1 MKGFPPWSCP
11 SWSASS
17 TTPSWPGCCG
27 TSSTPSRTPCH
38 GAPVRS
44 TRIAQVTESMA
55 IAIADGTTQEPKN
68 KKRLRIKFRVSQFS
82 AHAVKEHYDHWCG
95 GVKDL
100 TRHRTST
107 WKIPELLYGTNRY
120 CTTQMHH
127 HVKKLLTLKFY
138 VMFFIWTRQGRLW
151 RAKGHKSE

>member
-1 MKGFPPWSCP
+1 MAQKHFLFYFFNFKSLFVLLTYKFVFVNVKGFPPCSCP

-44 TRIAQVTESMA
+44 TRIAQVTESLT

-68 KKRLRIKFRVSQFS
+68 KNAYVSNSRFS
-82 AHAVKEHYDHWCG
+82 ALAVKEHYDHWCG
-95 GVKDL
+95 GVKYL
-100 TRHRTST
+100 TRQRTST
-107 WKIPELLYGTNRY
+107 WKIPELLYGTIRY

-127 HVKKLLTLKFY
+127 HVKN
-138 VMFFIWTRQGRLW
+138 
-151 RAKGHKSE
+151 S